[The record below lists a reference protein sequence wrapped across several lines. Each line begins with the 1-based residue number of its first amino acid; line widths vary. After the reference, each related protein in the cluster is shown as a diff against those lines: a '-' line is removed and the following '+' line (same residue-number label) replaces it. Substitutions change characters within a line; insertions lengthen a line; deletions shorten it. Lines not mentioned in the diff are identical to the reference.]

1 MKRLMGI
8 LLHMKTLMPGRRR
21 EPLLLHRQF
30 GRGCCSSDRWS
41 VSYLWNSFVMK
52 FQARLDY
59 SVQVAGPLYILL
71 AFSLISSVIYLFL
84 VSILPAVYPLSS
96 WQGIAHLLVAGWLA
110 FNVFF
115 NYFCCIC
122 TDPGSSPIISDTV
135 MPLAR
140 YEMDLE
146 GADYA
151 PSRWC
156 KRCRK
161 PKPPMTHHCHICKRC
176 ILKMDHHCPW
186 MHNCIGYYNYR
197 FFFVFLLYMWAGCLY
212 AAVMSSLP
220 MFGPEDEDDGEENG
234 VGILFTFILS
244 VAVLISLTFLLG
256 WHIYLVLTAQTTIDF
271 YGNRQRRKEARAN
284 GESWTNVYDLGK
296 LQNLRQVTDVG
307 GSYWWLWLLLPTRA
321 LPKGDGCNCH
331 FHKKLLPIRYNALA
345 VAQGLR
351 FLRYFCSYTL
361 LNSNS
366 LKQFL
371 NRYYPCLTD
380 YGTILE

>member
-84 VSILPAVYPLSS
+84 
-96 WQGIAHLLVAGWLA
+96 
-110 FNVFF
+110 
-115 NYFCCIC
+115 
-122 TDPGSSPIISDTV
+122 DTV

-321 LPKGDGCNCH
+321 LPKGDGVH
-331 FHKKLLPIRYNALA
+331 FPLKENPFQPMHSTQLGLPLCENLSPSADAGSLRSHLVSDSSSSLREMTSNDWNA
-345 VAQGLR
+345 
-351 FLRYFCSYTL
+351 
-361 LNSNS
+361 
-366 LKQFL
+366 
-371 NRYYPCLTD
+371 TD
-380 YGTILE
+380 RL